1 MASDQAS
8 LSDIAGSR
16 RAAEMAMAQEATEI
30 VFHLLNDHRS
40 TIDPSVEIWTADAAS
55 DLRARVKDDPIIG
68 LVRLSDETRT
78 R

>member
-1 MASDQAS
+1 
-8 LSDIAGSR
+8 
-16 RAAEMAMAQEATEI
+16 MAQEATEI
-30 VFHLLNDHRS
+30 VFHLLNDRRS

-78 R
+78 Q